1 MEEII
6 LFNEAGKHIHLYK
19 NSGTGLWTAYGYSAY
34 KVAEMRKRQNHVPI
48 VENYSEKMLMPVVV
62 FGDDTFKHI
71 AGLCRCEEEN
81 PDYTRLTIPNPALMG
96 TDGYSQMGTGLERKD
111 MTAERHFQHSLRKY

>member
-6 LFNEAGKHIHLYK
+6 IFNECFNEDGKHVHLYK

-34 KVAEMRKRQNHVPI
+34 TVMEIQKRRNHVPM
-48 VENYSEKMLMPVVV
+48 VENYSGKMLMPVVV

-71 AGLCRCEEEN
+71 AGLCRCEEDN
-81 PDYTRLTIPNPALMG
+81 PDYTRLAIPEPVQTG
-96 TDGYSQMGTGLERKD
+96 TEGYHQWVRDLKEARK
-111 MTAERHFQHSLRKY
+111 R